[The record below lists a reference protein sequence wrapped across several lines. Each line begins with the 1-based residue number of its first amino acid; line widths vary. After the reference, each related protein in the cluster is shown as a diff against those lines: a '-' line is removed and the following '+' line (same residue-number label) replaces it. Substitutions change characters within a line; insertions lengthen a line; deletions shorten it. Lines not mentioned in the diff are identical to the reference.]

1 MTVTRPVIIFD
12 TDIGNDIDDALAL
25 VMLHSYVDMGFID
38 FAAVTISKD
47 NKWAAVYTDI
57 VNRFYGH
64 PDIPIG
70 IVRDGKTEDTGPFI
84 KTVSEK
90 MGKDFSS
97 LTDIED
103 AVTLQRKIL
112 SESTDQSVVF
122 VIVGFSTN
130 IARLLRSQ
138 PDDISPLTGMELVRK
153 KVRFMSMMAG
163 NFSDHPEREYNIFI
177 HPEAAQYVFANCPA
191 PIICSGFEVG
201 ISIEYPAKSI
211 ENDFNYVNYHPV
223 AEAYKVFM
231 KMPYD
236 RPSWDLTS
244 VLYAVEPDASW
255 FTLSSP
261 GKIRVDANEL
271 TIYQKDEN
279 GKHFYLKAD
288 DIQREN
294 VKNKLIELVTRLPR
308 KF

>member
-112 SESTDQSVVF
+112 S
-122 VIVGFSTN
+122 N
-130 IARLLRSQ
+130 R
-138 PDDISPLTGMELVRK
+138 
-153 KVRFMSMMAG
+153 
-163 NFSDHPEREYNIFI
+163 
-177 HPEAAQYVFANCPA
+177 
-191 PIICSGFEVG
+191 
-201 ISIEYPAKSI
+201 
-211 ENDFNYVNYHPV
+211 
-223 AEAYKVFM
+223 
-231 KMPYD
+231 
-236 RPSWDLTS
+236 LTS
-244 VLYAVEPDASW
+244 LW
-255 FTLSSP
+255 FLLLLVFQQILP
-261 GKIRVDANEL
+261 G
-271 TIYQKDEN
+271 
-279 GKHFYLKAD
+279 FYSL
-288 DIQREN
+288 N
-294 VKNKLIELVTRLPR
+294 PMTFPR
-308 KF
+308 